1 MNLEDKCKIFIIY
14 EYIIDRPN
22 YPGNS
27 IKILSIIPLL
37 PIYALVC
44 K

>member
-27 IKILSIIPLL
+27 IKFYLSYL
-37 PIYALVC
+37 YC
-44 K
+44 QFMH